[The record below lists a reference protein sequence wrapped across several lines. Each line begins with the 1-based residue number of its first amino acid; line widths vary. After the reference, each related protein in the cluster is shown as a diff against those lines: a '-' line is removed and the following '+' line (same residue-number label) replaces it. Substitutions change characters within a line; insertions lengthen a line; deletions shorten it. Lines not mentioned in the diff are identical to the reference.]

1 MKISLDGFLLRTAD
15 EMPRRKRLEA
25 GVLRELHDNLSE
37 LATRMDAGDGDAAL
51 REFFS
56 IYVIRRQPTPTEP

>member
-15 EMPRRKRLEA
+15 EMPRKKGMEA
-25 GVLRELHDNLSE
+25 WALRELHSNLSE

-56 IYVIRRQPTPTEP
+56 IYVIRRQPAPTEP